1 MSEQSPRPEDGA
13 TPPGDGVLPPPYQP
27 VPPPPAYDPGAV
39 TAAYP
44 PPETSPTAAYPTA
57 PQGTGGYPPPAA
69 PGYSGQPGYG
79 VPGQP
84 YGAPAQP
91 AYGAPGQPYGA
102 PTQPGYGTPAQ
113 PGYGAPGQ
121 PGYGAWG
128 GAQQPAYG
136 SYGDPY
142 GRSQSTNGLATAS
155 LVLGILGLFCGIT
168 AIVGLVLGIVA
179 LGQIR
184 KGRGTGRGLAIGG
197 IVTSAVAIALTAA
210 LVALGVVG
218 TIVDDTTSG
227 LGDSSSGSSN
237 SSQDGGDVPTDY
249 QLAQGYVAG
258 DCLSVYSESWD
269 MSDADLVDCSQPH
282 GMEVV
287 ATFQLAAAVTSSDDE
302 VLNAAAEECWTTIT
316 SLVPDTATQD
326 TIDSDVY
333 FPSLDQWNAGERTA
347 YCVVVPWS
355 SDTLGPG
362 SVTAG
367 TYGGS
372 GEL

>member
-1 MSEQSPRPEDGA
+1 MSEQPPRPEDGA
-13 TPPGDGVLPPPYQP
+13 TPPGDSGLPPSQP

-44 PPETSPTAAYPTA
+44 PPETTPTAVYPPA
-57 PQGTGGYPPPAA
+57 PQGPGGYPPPAA
-69 PGYSGQPGYG
+69 PGYGAPGQSPYGAPGQPGYG
-79 VPGQP
+79 AAGQP
-84 YGAPAQP
+84 GYGAPGYGAPTQP
-91 AYGAPGQPYGA
+91 AYGAPGQPA
-102 PTQPGYGTPAQ
+102 
-113 PGYGAPGQ
+113 YGAPGQ

-136 SYGDPY
+136 TYGM
-142 GRSQSTNGLATAS
+142 SQSTNGLATAS

-168 AIVGLVLGIVA
+168 AIVGLILGIVA

-197 IVTSAVAIALTAA
+197 IVTSAVAIALTVAGI
-210 LVALGVVG
+210 ALGVVG
-218 TIVDDTTSG
+218 AIFDDTTSG
-227 LGDSSSGSSN
+227 LGTSSSGSSD
-237 SSQDGGDVPTDY
+237 SSQVEGDVPADY

-269 MSDADLVDCSQPH
+269 MSDADPVDCSQPH

-287 ATFQLAAAVTSSDDE
+287 STFQLAAAVTSSDDK
-302 VLNAAAEECWTTIT
+302 VLNAAADECWKTIT

-326 TIDSDVY
+326 TIDSDIY
-333 FPSLDQWNAGERTA
+333 FPSQDQWDAGERTA

-355 SDTLGPG
+355 GSTLGSG
-362 SVTAG
+362 SVTSG

>member
-1 MSEQSPRPEDGA
+1 MSEQPPRPEDGA
-13 TPPGDGVLPPPYQP
+13 TPPGDSVLPPYQP
-27 VPPPPAYDPGAV
+27 VPPPPAYDPGPV

-44 PPETSPTAAYPTA
+44 PPADPTAGYPTA
-57 PQGTGGYPPPAA
+57 PQGPGGYPPPAA
-69 PGYSGQPGYG
+69 PGYGAPGQSPYGAAAQPG
-79 VPGQP
+79 

-91 AYGAPGQPYGA
+91 
-102 PTQPGYGTPAQ
+102 GYGPPAQ
-113 PGYGAPGQ
+113 PYGAPGQ
-121 PGYGAWG
+121 PGYSAAPGQPGYGTWG

-136 SYGDPY
+136 TYGDPY
-142 GRSQSTNGLATAS
+142 GTSQSTNGLATAS
-155 LVLGILGLFCGIT
+155 LVLGIIGLFCGIP
-168 AIVGLVLGIVA
+168 AIVGLILGIVA

-184 KGRGTGRGLAIGG
+184 NGRGTGRGLAIGG
-197 IVTSAVAIALTAA
+197 IVTSAVAIALTVAGI
-210 LVALGVVG
+210 ALGVVG
-218 TIVDDTTSG
+218 AIFDDTTSS

-237 SSQDGGDVPTDY
+237 SSQVDGDIPTDY
-249 QLAQGYVAG
+249 QLAQGYVPG

-269 MSDADLVDCSQPH
+269 MSDADLTDCSKPH

-287 ATFQLAAAVTSSDDE
+287 STFQLAAAVTSSDDT
-302 VLNAAAEECWTTIT
+302 VLNTADEECWKTIT

-333 FPSLDQWNAGERTA
+333 FPSEDQWNAGERTA

-355 SDTLGPG
+355 GDKLNAG

>member
-1 MSEQSPRPEDGA
+1 VS
-13 TPPGDGVLPPPYQP
+13 
-27 VPPPPAYDPGAV
+27 
-39 TAAYP
+39 AAYP
-44 PPETSPTAAYPTA
+44 PPETTPTAVYPTA
-57 PQGTGGYPPPAA
+57 PQGPGGYPPPAA
-69 PGYSGQPGYG
+69 PGYG
-79 VPGQP
+79 VPGQNP
-84 YGAPAQP
+84 YGSAGQPAYGAPAQP
-91 AYGAPGQPYGA
+91 
-102 PTQPGYGTPAQ
+102 YGTPGQ

-121 PGYGAWG
+121 PGYGTWG
-128 GAQQPAYG
+128 GAQQPTYG
-136 SYGDPY
+136 TYGNPY
-142 GRSQSTNGLATAS
+142 GATQSTNGLATAS

-168 AIVGLVLGIVA
+168 AIVGLILGIVA

-184 KGRGTGRGLAIGG
+184 NGRGTGRGLAIGG
-197 IVTSAVAIALTAA
+197 IVTSAVAIALTVAGI
-210 LVALGVVG
+210 ALGVVG
-218 TIVDDTTSG
+218 AIFDDTTSA
-227 LGDSSSGSSN
+227 LGDGSSGSSD
-237 SSQDGGDVPTDY
+237 SSQVGGDIPTDY

-269 MSDADLVDCSQPH
+269 MSDADLTDCSKPH

-287 ATFQLAAAVTSSDDE
+287 TTFQLAAAVTSSDDN
-302 VLNAAAEECWTTIT
+302 VLNTADEECWTTIT

-333 FPSLDQWNAGERTA
+333 FPSQDQWNAGERTA

-355 SDTLGPG
+355 GDTLGPG